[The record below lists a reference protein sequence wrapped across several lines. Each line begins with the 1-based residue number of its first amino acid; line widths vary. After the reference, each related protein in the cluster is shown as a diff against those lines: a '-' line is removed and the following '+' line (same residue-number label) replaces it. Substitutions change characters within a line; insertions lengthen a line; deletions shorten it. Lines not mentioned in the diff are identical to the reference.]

1 MNELIF
7 PAEMPLRIEQITRT
21 GKQIDIYA
29 HLQNTQ
35 DCCPNCQTVSSAVH
49 GRYWRHPRDLP
60 WLGLTVRLHLEV
72 QRFACREQGCDRKTF
87 AAGMTELLPAR
98 ARRTARLK
106 EQHLVTAYLLGG
118 EAGRRLLQVLGMPIS
133 GDTLIR
139 DIRQSGETPPA
150 TVRVVGVD
158 DWAFRKGQ
166 TYGTILVD
174 LERQQPIDLLE
185 TRETEAVTAWFQAH
199 PEIEIVS
206 RDRGKEYI
214 KAATDGA
221 PQAEQ
226 VADRWHLLH
235 NLREAVV
242 SFLQQQPAYLQAT
255 AQEPVVDQN
264 QAEVIPPVPTE
275 CNSAGAEAAPEAVPA
290 DLVTQESPSFQTGQA
305 PSARRQERFDQVR
318 QLKQAGYSDRA
329 ISRQLKMSTTTVR
342 TYVEAEQCPRYPV
355 GRVSSSKLRPWLPYL
370 EERWQ
375 AGCTNASQLWREI
388 EAKGFSGCLGVVGLW
403 ASRQRKLLPAA
414 QRYSRQQP
422 ETIQPSLVR
431 QTQPVPWSAQRAA
444 WLIILD
450 EEKLDDEEQAAR
462 SRLLEAD
469 PLVVTVDRLA
479 RQFIQMIKERS
490 GQGLDPWLRD
500 VVASGIKS
508 LTSFA
513 NGLRSDLAAVRNA
526 LSMPW
531 SNGQVEGQINR
542 LKFIKRQMY
551 GRAKLDLLRK
561 RVLYRVPSP

>member
-7 PAEMPLRIEQITRT
+7 PAEMPLRIEHITKT
-21 GKQIDIYA
+21 GSQIDIYA
-29 HLQNTQ
+29 HLQRTQ
-35 DCCPNCQTVSSAVH
+35 DCCPNCQTVSHAVH
-49 GRYWRHPRDLP
+49 GRYWRHPQDLP
-60 WLGLTVRLHLEV
+60 WLGLTVQLHLEV
-72 QRFACREQGCDRKTF
+72 QRFACGNKACDRKTF
-87 AAGMTELLPAR
+87 AAGMTELLPVR

-106 EQHLVTAYLLGG
+106 AQHLATAYLLGG
-118 EAGRRLLQVLGMPIS
+118 EAGRRLLQLLGMPIS

-185 TRETEAVTAWFQAH
+185 TRKTEAVTAWFEAH

-242 SFLQQQPAYLQAT
+242 SFLQQQPVCLQAV
-255 AQEPVVDQN
+255 AQPPVIDPN
-264 QAEVIPPVPTE
+264 QAAVVPTE
-275 CNSAGAEAAPEAVPA
+275 DDPE
-290 DLVTQESPSFQTGQA
+290 DLVTPESPSPPTGRV
-305 PSARRQERFDQVR
+305 PSPPRQERFEQVR

-329 ISRQLKMSTTTVR
+329 ISRQLKMSTNTVR
-342 TYVEAEQCPRYPV
+342 KYIEADQCPRYPA
-355 GRVSSSKLRPWLPYL
+355 GRVRRSKLTPWLPYL

-375 AGCTNASQLWREI
+375 AGCTNATQLWREI
-388 EAKGFSGCLGVVGLW
+388 KEQDFSGCLGLVGLW
-403 ASRQRKLLPAA
+403 ASKQRKLLPAP

-422 ETIQPSLVR
+422 ETVQPPLLR
-431 QTQPVPWSAQRAA
+431 QTRPVPWSAQRAS

-450 EEKLDDEEQAAR
+450 EKKLDDDEQAAR
-462 SRLLEAD
+462 RRLLEAD
-469 PLVVTVDRLA
+469 SLVATVDRLA
-479 RQFIQMIKERS
+479 RQFIQMVKARS
-490 GQGLDPWLRD
+490 GQGLDQWLQD
-500 VVASGIKS
+500 AAASGIKS
-508 LTSFA
+508 LKSFA

-561 RVLYRVPSP
+561 RVLYRTPVS

>member
-1 MNELIF
+1 MFNTGMNELIF
-7 PAEMPLRIEQITRT
+7 PAEMPLRIEQITKT
-21 GKQIDIYA
+21 GTQIDIYA
-29 HLQNTQ
+29 HLQRTQ
-35 DCCPNCQTVSSAVH
+35 DCCPNCQTASSAVH
-49 GRYWRHPRDLP
+49 GRYWRHPQDLP

-72 QRFACREQGCDRKTF
+72 QRFACGNNGCPRKTF
-87 AAGMTELLPAR
+87 AVGMTELLPAR
-98 ARRTARLK
+98 ARRTTRLK
-106 EQHLVTAYLLGG
+106 EQHLATAYLLGG
-118 EAGRRLLQVLGMPIS
+118 EAGRRLLQLLGMPIS

-139 DIRQSGETPPA
+139 DIRQSGETLPA

-158 DWAFRKGQ
+158 DWAFKKGQ
-166 TYGTILVD
+166 TYGSILVD
-174 LERQQPIDLLE
+174 LERQQPIDLLD

-206 RDRGKEYI
+206 RDRGKEFI

-242 SFLQQQPAYLQAT
+242 NFLQQQPACLQAV
-255 AQEPVVDQN
+255 AQAPTVDQD
-264 QAEVIPPVPTE
+264 QAEAIPAE
-275 CNSAGAEAAPEAVPA
+275 CNPAEAEAAPETVPTT
-290 DLVTQESPSFQTGQA
+290 LVVSPPTGQA
-305 PSARRQERFDQVR
+305 PSTRCQERFDEVR
-318 QLKQAGYSDRA
+318 HLKQAGYSDRA

-342 TYVEAEQCPRYPV
+342 KYVEAEQCPRYPA
-355 GRVSSSKLRPWLPYL
+355 GRVSSSKLTPWLPYL

-375 AGCTNASQLWREI
+375 AGCTNARQLWREI
-388 EAKGFSGCLGVVGLW
+388 KGQGFSGCLGLVGLW
-403 ASRQRKLLPAA
+403 ASEQRKLLPAS

-422 ETIQPSLVR
+422 ETVQPSLIR
-431 QTQPVPWSAQRAA
+431 ETQPVPWSAQRAS

-450 EEKLDDEEQAAR
+450 TEKLDDEEQAAR
-462 SRLLEAD
+462 SRMLEVD
-469 PLVVTVDRLA
+469 PQVVTVDRLA
-479 RQFIQMIKERS
+479 QQFIQMVKERS
-490 GQGLDPWLRD
+490 SQGLDQWLQD
-500 VVASGIKS
+500 VTASGIKS
-508 LTSFA
+508 LQSFVH
-513 NGLRSDLAAVRNA
+513 GLRSDLAAVRNA

-561 RVLYRVPSP
+561 RVLYRASSS

>member
-1 MNELIF
+1 MKELIF
-7 PAEMPLRIEQITRT
+7 PAEMPLRIEQITQT
-21 GKQIDIYA
+21 GTQVDIYA
-29 HLQNTQ
+29 QLQRTQ
-35 DCCPNCQTVSSAVH
+35 DCCPHCQTVSSAVH
-49 GRYWRHPRDLP
+49 GRYWRHPQDLP
-60 WLGLTVRLHLEV
+60 WLGLTVRLHLEI
-72 QRFACREQGCDRKTF
+72 QRFACGNKGCPRKTF
-87 AAGMTELLPAR
+87 AAGLTELLPAR

-106 EQHLVTAYLLGG
+106 EQHLATAYLLGG
-118 EAGRRLLQVLGMPIS
+118 EAGRRLLQLLGMPIS

-139 DIRQSGETPPA
+139 DIRQSGETPPT

-158 DWAFRKGQ
+158 DWAFKKGQ
-166 TYGTILVD
+166 RYGSILVD
-174 LERQQPIDLLE
+174 LERQQPIDLLD
-185 TRETEAVTAWFQAH
+185 TRETDAVRAWFQAH
-199 PEIEIVS
+199 PEIEIIS
-206 RDRGKEYI
+206 RDRGKEFI

-242 SFLQQQPAYLQAT
+242 SFLQQQPACLHAA
-255 AQEPVVDQN
+255 AQQPVSDQN
-264 QAEVIPPVPTE
+264 QTEVAAPKSDP
-275 CNSAGAEAAPEAVPA
+275 AGAEVAPEVVPA
-290 DLVTQESPSFQTGQA
+290 VLVTQESSSPPTGQG
-305 PSARRQERFDQVR
+305 PSAQRQERFEQVR

-342 TYVEAEQCPRYPV
+342 KYVEAEQCPRYPV
-355 GRVSSSKLRPWLPYL
+355 GRVSSSKLTPWLPYL
-370 EERWQ
+370 EKRWQ

-388 EAKGFSGCLGVVGLW
+388 EAQGFSGCLGLVGLW
-403 ASRQRKLLPAA
+403 ASTQRKLLPAP

-422 ETIQPSLVR
+422 ETMQPPLLR
-431 QTQPVPWSAQRAA
+431 QTRPVPWSAQRAS
-444 WLIILD
+444 WLIMLD
-450 EEKLDDEEQAAR
+450 EEKLDDDDQAAR
-462 SRLLEAD
+462 RRLLEAD
-469 PLVVTVDRLA
+469 PQVGTVDRLA
-479 RQFIQMIKERS
+479 RQFIQMVKERS
-490 GQGLDPWLRD
+490 GQGLDQWLKA
-500 VVASGIKS
+500 VAASGIKS

>member
-35 DCCPNCQTVSSAVH
+35 DSCPNCQTISTNVH
-49 GRYWRHPRDLP
+49 GRYWRHPQDLP

-72 QRFACREQGCDRKTF
+72 QRFACGNKGCDRKTF

-106 EQHLVTAYLLGG
+106 EQHLAAAYLLGG
-118 EAGRRLLQVLGMPIS
+118 EAGRRLSQVLGMPIS

-139 DIRQSGETPPA
+139 DIRQSGEAPPA
-150 TVRVVGVD
+150 RVRVVGVD
-158 DWAFRKGQ
+158 DWALKKGQ
-166 TYGTILVD
+166 TYGSILVD
-174 LERQQPIDLLE
+174 LERQQPIDILG

-242 SFLQQQPAYLQAT
+242 SFLQQQPACLQAA
-255 AQEPVVDQN
+255 AQAPVVDQN
-264 QAEVIPPVPTE
+264 QAEVI
-275 CNSAGAEAAPEAVPA
+275 SSGAEAAPEAVPA
-290 DLVTQESPSFQTGQA
+290 ALVTQESPSPQTGQA

-342 TYVEAEQCPRYPV
+342 KYIEAEQCPRYPA
-355 GRVSSSKLRPWLPYL
+355 GRVSSSKLTPWLPYL

-403 ASRQRKLLPAA
+403 ASKQRKLLPAA

-422 ETIQPSLVR
+422 NTAQPPLSR
-431 QTQPVPWSAQRAA
+431 QTRPEPWSAQRAA
-444 WLIILD
+444 WLIMLD
-450 EEKLDDEEQAAR
+450 EEKLDDDDQAAR

-469 PLVVTVDRLA
+469 PRVVMVDRLA
-479 RQFIQMIKERS
+479 RQFIQMVKDRS
-490 GQGLDPWLRD
+490 GQGLGQWLKD
-500 VVASGIKS
+500 VAASGIKS
-508 LTSFA
+508 LISFA

-526 LSMPW
+526 LSVPW

-561 RVLYRVPSP
+561 RVLYRLPSP

>member
-1 MNELIF
+1 MKELIF
-7 PAEMPLRIEQITRT
+7 PAEMPLRIEQITQT
-21 GKQIDIYA
+21 GTQIDIYA
-29 HLQNTQ
+29 QLRRTQ
-35 DCCPNCQTVSSAVH
+35 DRCPACQAVSSAVH
-49 GRYWRHPRDLP
+49 GRYWRHPQDLP

-72 QRFACREQGCDRKTF
+72 QRFVCGNSGCPRRTF
-87 AAGMTELLPAR
+87 AAGMTELLPVR

-106 EQHLVTAYLLGG
+106 EQHLATAYLLGG
-118 EAGRRLLQVLGMPIS
+118 EAGRRLLQLLGMPIS

-139 DIRQSGETPPA
+139 DIRQSGETLPA

-158 DWAFRKGQ
+158 DWAFKKGQ
-166 TYGTILVD
+166 TYGSILVD
-174 LERQQPIDLLE
+174 LERQQPIDLLD

-206 RDRGKEYI
+206 RDRGKEFI

-242 SFLQQQPAYLQAT
+242 NFLQQQPACLQAVDQ
-255 AQEPVVDQN
+255 APAVDQN
-264 QAEVIPPVPTE
+264 QAE
-275 CNSAGAEAAPEAVPA
+275 AALEAVPT
-290 DLVTQESPSFQTGQA
+290 DLLAPEYASPQIGQA
-305 PSARRQERFDQVR
+305 PSARRQERFDEVR
-318 QLKQAGYSDRA
+318 HLKQAGYSDRA
-329 ISRQLKMSTTTVR
+329 ISRQLKMATTTVR
-342 TYVEAEQCPRYPV
+342 KYVEADQCPRYPA
-355 GRVSSSKLRPWLPYL
+355 GRVSSSKLTPWLPYL

-388 EAKGFSGCLGVVGLW
+388 KGQGFSGCLGLVGLW
-403 ASRQRKLLPAA
+403 ASEQRKLLPAQ

-422 ETIQPSLVR
+422 ETVQPPLLR
-431 QTQPVPWSAQRAA
+431 QTRPVPWSAQRVS
-444 WLIILD
+444 WLIMLD

-462 SRLLEAD
+462 NRLLEIA
-469 PLVVTVDRLA
+469 PQIVTVDRLA
-479 RQFIQMIKERS
+479 RQFIRMVKERS
-490 GQGLDPWLRD
+490 GQGLDQWLKD
-500 VVASGIKS
+500 TAASGIKS
-508 LTSFA
+508 LQSFA

>member
-1 MNELIF
+1 MKELIF
-7 PAEMPLRIEQITRT
+7 PAEMPLRIEQITQT
-21 GKQIDIYA
+21 GTQIDIYA
-29 HLQNTQ
+29 HLQRTQ
-35 DCCPNCQTVSSAVH
+35 DCCPNCQTVSNAVH
-49 GRYWRHPRDLP
+49 GRYWRHPQDLP

-72 QRFACREQGCDRKTF
+72 QRFACREQACDRKTF
-87 AAGMTELLPAR
+87 AAGLTELLPAR

-106 EQHLVTAYLLGG
+106 EQHLATAYLLGG
-118 EAGRRLLQVLGMPIS
+118 EAGRRLLQLLGMPIS

-158 DWAFRKGQ
+158 DWAFKRGQ

-174 LERQQPIDLLE
+174 LERQQPIDLLN
-185 TRETEAVTAWFQAH
+185 TRETEVVTAWFQAH

-242 SFLQQQPAYLQAT
+242 SFLQQQPACLQAA
-255 AQEPVVDQN
+255 AQQPVIDQN
-264 QAEVIPPVPTE
+264 QAEVAPTE
-275 CNSAGAEAAPEAVPA
+275 DNPVGIEVAPKVVPA
-290 DLVTQESPSFQTGQA
+290 ALVTPESSSLQTGQV
-305 PSARRQERFDQVR
+305 PSARRQERFDEVG

-342 TYVEAEQCPRYPV
+342 KYVEAEQCPRYPA
-355 GRVSSSKLRPWLPYL
+355 GRVSSSKLTPWLPYL

-388 EAKGFSGCLGVVGLW
+388 EGQGFSGCLGVVGLW
-403 ASRQRKLLPAA
+403 ASKQRKLLPTP

-422 ETIQPSLVR
+422 DTVPPSLIR
-431 QTQPVPWSAQRAA
+431 QTRPLPWSAQRVS

-450 EEKLDDEEQAAR
+450 KEKLDDEEQAAR
-462 SRLLEAD
+462 RRMLDAD
-469 PLVVTVDRLA
+469 PQVVTVDRLA
-479 RQFIQMIKERS
+479 QQFIQMVKERS
-490 GQGLDPWLRD
+490 GQGLDQWLQD
-500 VVASGIKS
+500 VTVSGIKS
-508 LTSFA
+508 LRSFA

>member
-1 MNELIF
+1 MKELIF
-7 PAEMPLRIEQITRT
+7 PAEMPLRIEQITQT
-21 GKQIDIYA
+21 GTQIDIYA
-29 HLQNTQ
+29 HLQRTQ
-35 DCCPNCQTVSSAVH
+35 DCCPNCQTVSNAVH
-49 GRYWRHPRDLP
+49 GRYWRHPQDLP

-72 QRFACREQGCDRKTF
+72 QRFA
-87 AAGMTELLPAR
+87 AGLTELLPAR

-106 EQHLVTAYLLGG
+106 EQHLATAYLLGG
-118 EAGRRLLQVLGMPIS
+118 EAGRRLLQLLGMPIS

-158 DWAFRKGQ
+158 DWAFKRGQ

-174 LERQQPIDLLE
+174 LERQQPIDLLN
-185 TRETEAVTAWFQAH
+185 TRETEVVTAWFQAH

-242 SFLQQQPAYLQAT
+242 SFLQQQPACLQAA
-255 AQEPVVDQN
+255 AQQPVIDQN
-264 QAEVIPPVPTE
+264 QAEVAPTE
-275 CNSAGAEAAPEAVPA
+275 DNPVGIEVAPKVVPA
-290 DLVTQESPSFQTGQA
+290 ALVTPESSSLQTGQV
-305 PSARRQERFDQVR
+305 PSARRQERFDEVG

-342 TYVEAEQCPRYPV
+342 KYVEAEQCPRYPA
-355 GRVSSSKLRPWLPYL
+355 GRVSSSKLTPWLPYL

-388 EAKGFSGCLGVVGLW
+388 EGQGFSGCLGVVGLW
-403 ASRQRKLLPAA
+403 ASKQRKLLPTP

-422 ETIQPSLVR
+422 DTVPPSLIR
-431 QTQPVPWSAQRAA
+431 QTRPLPWSAQRVS

-450 EEKLDDEEQAAR
+450 KEKLDDEEQAAR
-462 SRLLEAD
+462 RRMLDAD
-469 PLVVTVDRLA
+469 PQVVTVDRLA
-479 RQFIQMIKERS
+479 QQFIQMVKERS
-490 GQGLDPWLRD
+490 GQGLDQWLQD
-500 VVASGIKS
+500 VTVSGIKS
-508 LTSFA
+508 LRSFA

>member
-1 MNELIF
+1 MKELIF
-7 PAEMPLRIEQITRT
+7 PAEMPLWIEQITKT
-21 GKQIDIYA
+21 GTQIDIYA
-29 HLQNTQ
+29 HLQRTQ
-35 DCCPNCQTVSSAVH
+35 NCCPTCQTVSTAVH
-49 GRYWRHPRDLP
+49 GRYWRHPQDLP

-72 QRFACREQGCDRKTF
+72 QRFACGNKACDRKTF
-87 AAGMTELLPAR
+87 AAGMTELLPVR

-106 EQHLVTAYLLGG
+106 EHHLATAYLLGG
-118 EAGRRLLQVLGMPIS
+118 EAGRRLLQLLGMPIS

-139 DIRQSGETPPA
+139 DIRQSGEVLPA

-158 DWAFRKGQ
+158 DWAFKKGQ

-174 LERQQPIDLLE
+174 LETQQPIDLLG
-185 TRETEAVTAWFQAH
+185 TRETKAVTAWFQAH

-221 PQAEQ
+221 PQAEP

-242 SFLQQQPAYLQAT
+242 RFLQQQPACLQAT

-264 QAEVIPPVPTE
+264 QAEVIPPAPVESSPAGTEVNPDPVP
-275 CNSAGAEAAPEAVPA
+275 SA
-290 DLVTQESPSFQTGQA
+290 LVTNEKPSPLTGRVPLAQ
-305 PSARRQERFDQVR
+305 RQERFDQAR

-329 ISRQLKMSTTTVR
+329 IARQMKMSTTTVR
-342 TYVEAEQCPRYPV
+342 KYVEAEQCPHYPA
-355 GRVSSSKLRPWLPYL
+355 GRVSSSKLTPWLPYL

-388 EAKGFSGCLGVVGLW
+388 EAQGFSGCLGLVGLW
-403 ASRQRKLLPAA
+403 ASGQRKLLPAK

-422 ETIQPSLVR
+422 ETVQPPLLR
-431 QTQPVPWSAQRAA
+431 QSRPVPWSAQRAA

-450 EEKLDDEEQAAR
+450 DEKLDDEEQAAR
-462 SRLLEAD
+462 TRMLQAD
-469 PLVVTVDRLA
+469 PQVVTVDRLA
-479 RQFIQMIKERS
+479 RQFIQLVKDRS
-490 GQGLDPWLRD
+490 GQGLDQWLKD
-500 VVASGIKS
+500 AAVSGIKS
-508 LTSFA
+508 LKSFA

-561 RVLYRVPSP
+561 RVLYRAPSP

>member
-7 PAEMPLRIEQITRT
+7 PAEMPLRIEQITKT
-21 GKQIDIYA
+21 GTQIDIYA
-29 HLQNTQ
+29 HLQRTQ

-49 GRYWRHPRDLP
+49 GRYWRHPQDLP
-60 WLGLTVRLHLEV
+60 WLGLTVQLHLEV
-72 QRFACREQGCDRKTF
+72 QRFACGNNGCPRKTF

-106 EQHLVTAYLLGG
+106 EQHLATAYLLGG
-118 EAGRRLLQVLGMPIS
+118 EAGQRLLHFLGMPIS

-139 DIRQSGETPPA
+139 DIRQSGETLPA

-158 DWAFRKGQ
+158 DWAFKKGQ
-166 TYGTILVD
+166 TYGSILVD
-174 LERQQPIDLLE
+174 LERQQPIDLLD

-206 RDRGKEYI
+206 RDRGKEFI

-242 SFLQQQPAYLQAT
+242 NFLQQQPACLQAV
-255 AQEPVVDQN
+255 AQAPTVDQK
-264 QAEVIPPVPTE
+264 QAEAIPAE
-275 CNSAGAEAAPEAVPA
+275 CNPAEAEAAPEAVPA
-290 DLVTQESPSFQTGQA
+290 ALVAQESSSPPTGQA
-305 PSARRQERFDQVR
+305 PSAHRQERFDEVR

-342 TYVEAEQCPRYPV
+342 KYVEAEQCPRYPA
-355 GRVSSSKLRPWLPYL
+355 GRVSSSKLTPWLSYL

-388 EAKGFSGCLGVVGLW
+388 KGQGFSGCLGLVGLW
-403 ASRQRKLLPAA
+403 ASEQRKLLPAS
-414 QRYSRQQP
+414 QHYSRQQP
-422 ETIQPSLVR
+422 ETVQPSLIR
-431 QTQPVPWSAQRAA
+431 QTRPVPWSAQRAS

-450 EEKLDDEEQAAR
+450 KEKLDDEEQAAR
-462 SRLLEAD
+462 HRMLEAD
-469 PLVVTVDRLA
+469 PQVVTVDRLA
-479 RQFIQMIKERS
+479 RQFIQMVKERS
-490 GQGLDPWLRD
+490 GQGLDQWLQD
-500 VVASGIKS
+500 ITASGIKS
-508 LTSFA
+508 LQSFA

>member
-29 HLQNTQ
+29 HLQNRQ
-35 DCCPNCQTVSSAVH
+35 ESCPNCQTISTNVH
-49 GRYWRHPRDLP
+49 GRYWRHPQDLP

-72 QRFACREQGCDRKTF
+72 QRFACGNKGCDRKTF

-106 EQHLVTAYLLGG
+106 EQHLATAYLLGG
-118 EAGRRLLQVLGMPIS
+118 EAGRRLSQVLGMPIS

-139 DIRQSGETPPA
+139 DIRQSGDAPSA
-150 TVRVVGVD
+150 KVRVVGID
-158 DWAFRKGQ
+158 DWAFKKGQ
-166 TYGTILVD
+166 RYGSILVD
-174 LERQQPIDLLE
+174 LERQQPIDILG

-242 SFLQQQPAYLQAT
+242 SFLQQQPACLQAA
-255 AQEPVVDQN
+255 AQQPVINQNKEPAVLPPS
-264 QAEVIPPVPTE
+264 AESNP
-275 CNSAGAEAAPEAVPA
+275 ARAEAAPEAVPSA
-290 DLVTQESPSFQTGQA
+290 QTGLA
-305 PSARRQERFDQVR
+305 SSAQRQERFDQVR
-318 QLKQAGYSDRA
+318 QLKQDGYSDRA
-329 ISRQLKMSTTTVR
+329 ISRQLKMSTRTVR
-342 TYVEAEQCPRYPV
+342 KYVEADQCPRYPA
-355 GRVSSSKLRPWLPYL
+355 GRVSSSKLTPWLPYL

-388 EAKGFSGCLGVVGLW
+388 EGQGFSGCLGLVGLW
-403 ASRQRKLLPAA
+403 ASKQRILLPAP

-422 ETIQPSLVR
+422 ETVQLSLLR
-431 QTQPVPWSAQRAA
+431 QTRPVPWSAQRAS
-444 WLIILD
+444 WLVILD

-462 SRLLEAD
+462 SRMLLAG

-479 RQFIQMIKERS
+479 RQFIQMVKERS
-490 GQGLDPWLRD
+490 GQGLDQWLKD
-500 VVASGIKS
+500 VAASGIKS

-513 NGLRSDLAAVRNA
+513 NGLCSDLAAVRNA

-561 RVLYRVPSP
+561 RVLYRVPSS

>member
-7 PAEMPLRIEQITRT
+7 PAEMPLRIEPITKT
-21 GKQIDIYA
+21 GTQIDIYA
-29 HLQNTQ
+29 HLQRTQ
-35 DCCPNCQTVSSAVH
+35 DSCPNCQTVSSAVH
-49 GRYWRHPRDLP
+49 GRYWRHPQDLP
-60 WLGLTVRLHLEV
+60 WLGLTVRLHLEM
-72 QRFACREQGCDRKTF
+72 QRFACSNKACERKTF
-87 AAGMTELLPAR
+87 AAGMTELLPVR

-139 DIRQSGETPPA
+139 DIRQSGEAPPA

-174 LERQQPIDLLE
+174 LESQQPIDLLG
-185 TRETEAVTAWFQAH
+185 TRETEDVTAWFQAH

-242 SFLQQQPAYLQAT
+242 SFLQQQPTCLQAV
-255 AQEPVVDQN
+255 AQEPVIDQN
-264 QAEVIPPVPTE
+264 QEPATPLVPAESSPTG
-275 CNSAGAEAAPEAVPA
+275 SEAAPEA
-290 DLVTQESPSFQTGQA
+290 LVTQESPSPQAGQA
-305 PSARRQERFDQVR
+305 PSARRQERFDEVR

-329 ISRQLKMSTTTVR
+329 ISRQLKMATTTVR
-342 TYVEAEQCPRYPV
+342 KYVEAEQCPPYPA
-355 GRVSSSKLRPWLPYL
+355 GRVSSSKLTPWLPYL

-388 EAKGFSGCLGVVGLW
+388 EGQGFSGCLGLVGLW
-403 ASRQRKLLPAA
+403 ASRQRTLLPAP

-422 ETIQPSLVR
+422 ETVQPPLLR
-431 QTQPVPWSAQRAA
+431 QTQPVPWSAQRVA
-444 WLIILD
+444 WLIMLD

-462 SRLLEAD
+462 SRLLQAD
-469 PLVVTVDRLA
+469 PQVITADQLA
-479 RQFIQMIKERS
+479 RQFIQMVKERS
-490 GQGLDPWLRD
+490 GQGLDQWLKD
-500 VVASGIKS
+500 AAASGIKS
-508 LTSFA
+508 LKSFA

>member
-7 PAEMPLRIEQITRT
+7 PAEMPLRIEQITKT
-21 GKQIDIYA
+21 GRQIDIYA
-29 HLQNTQ
+29 HLQRTQ
-35 DCCPNCQTVSSAVH
+35 DCCPKCQTVSRAVH
-49 GRYWRHPRDLP
+49 GRYWRHPQDLP

-72 QRFACREQGCDRKTF
+72 PRFACREQACDRKTF
-87 AAGMTELLPAR
+87 AARMTELLPVR

-106 EQHLVTAYLLGG
+106 EQHLATAYLLGG
-118 EAGRRLLQVLGMPIS
+118 EAGRRLLHLLGMPIS

-139 DIRQSGETPPA
+139 DIRQSGETLAA
-150 TVRVVGVD
+150 TVCVLGVD
-158 DWAFRKGQ
+158 DWAFKKGQ
-166 TYGTILVD
+166 TYGSILVD
-174 LERQQPIDLLE
+174 LERHQPIDLLD

-206 RDRGKEYI
+206 RDRGKEFI

-235 NLREAVV
+235 NLREAVIN
-242 SFLQQQPAYLQAT
+242 FLQQQPACLQAV
-255 AQEPVVDQN
+255 AQAPTVDQN
-264 QAEVIPPVPTE
+264 QAEAEGNP
-275 CNSAGAEAAPEAVPA
+275 AGAEVAPEVVAPAV
-290 DLVTQESPSFQTGQA
+290 VTPESASPQTGQA
-305 PSARRQERFDQVR
+305 PSARRQERFDEVR

-329 ISRQLKMSTTTVR
+329 ISRQLKMATTTVR
-342 TYVEAEQCPRYPV
+342 KYVEADQCPRYPA
-355 GRVSSSKLRPWLPYL
+355 GRVSSSKLTPWLSYL
-370 EERWQ
+370 EERWL

-388 EAKGFSGCLGVVGLW
+388 KGQGFSGCLGLVGLW
-403 ASRQRKLLPAA
+403 ASEPRKLLPAP

-422 ETIQPSLVR
+422 ETMQPPLIR
-431 QTQPVPWSAQRAA
+431 QTRPVPWSAQRAS

-450 EEKLDDEEQAAR
+450 KEKLDDEEQAAR

-469 PLVVTVDRLA
+469 PQVVTVDRLA
-479 RQFIQMIKERS
+479 QQFIQMVKERS
-490 GQGLDPWLRD
+490 GQGLDQWLLD
-500 VVASGIKS
+500 AIDSGIKS
-508 LTSFA
+508 LKSFA